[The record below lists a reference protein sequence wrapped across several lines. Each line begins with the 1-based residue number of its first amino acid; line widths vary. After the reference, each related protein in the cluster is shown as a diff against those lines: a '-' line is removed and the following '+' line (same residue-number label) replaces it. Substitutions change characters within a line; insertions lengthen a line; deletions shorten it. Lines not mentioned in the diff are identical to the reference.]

1 MLQCQFNAPT
11 IPGVINVVWQHNN
24 VPIDNST
31 HHSIK
36 NTVSPGIDVVTS
48 TLTINSVTKEDDG
61 TFCCYCHL
69 NESMVTSHKPVLSDF
84 GTMHLNVGEGMCIW
98 KTHNALHSLR

>member
-1 MLQCQFNAPT
+1 M
-11 IPGVINVVWQHNN
+11 VWQHNN

-31 HHSIK
+31 HHCIK

-61 TFCCYCHL
+61 TFCCYCYL
-69 NESMVTSHKPVLSDF
+69 NESIVTSHKPVLSDF
-84 GTMHLNVGEGMCIW
+84 GTLHLNVGGGMCIW
-98 KTHNALHSLR
+98 KAIGDSVSITMCCVACGT